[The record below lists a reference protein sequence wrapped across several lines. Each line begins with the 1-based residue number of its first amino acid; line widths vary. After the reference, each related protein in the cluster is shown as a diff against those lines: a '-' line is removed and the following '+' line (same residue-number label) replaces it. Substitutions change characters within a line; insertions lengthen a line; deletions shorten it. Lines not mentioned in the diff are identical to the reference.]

1 MSYPIPSTLFS
12 SELTVLQEEVMIYE
26 VVDRMPEGSLRGR
39 NPSKLPK
46 NNGTSKTCFT
56 TWWLNMYIVGYHWQ
70 GTIEYVFF

>member
-1 MSYPIPSTLFS
+1 MFGIYIYIYYIVCTVVYMSYPIPSTLFS

-56 TWWLNMYIVGYHWQ
+56 T
-70 GTIEYVFF
+70 